1 MGRKKDL
8 TSTEKAKIVSLLA
21 CGNSTNEIAKDL
33 GRDHRTIKKYVQR
46 SEGGRKKREEPKRR
60 KISKR
65 DVARLKREAA
75 RTPLATSANLFK
87 RCGITNMSR
96 SGRCNVLR
104 ELGQVKKAE
113 SKPRLTAQHRE
124 KRLNWAKKYMKSDFS
139 KVLWTD
145 EMRVTLD
152 GPDGWARGWIMDG
165 HNPPTRLRRQQGGG
179 GLMVWAAIY
188 HDQLIG
194 PFKVPDGVKL
204 NSKNY
209 CDFLW
214 DNFFK
219 KWYNRKSK
227 AFKKC
232 MVFMQ
237 DNAPSHASKYTT
249 AFLAE
254 KGIKGDN
261 LMIWPPSS
269 PDLNPI
275 ENLWGILKQR
285 IYMEGQ
291 QYATLTSLWDT
302 LVAQSAQIQP
312 DEILKLTSSMD
323 NRLLRVVAKKGGH
336 VGN

>member
-1 MGRKKDL
+1 
-8 TSTEKAKIVSLLA
+8 
-21 CGNSTNEIAKDL
+21 
-33 GRDHRTIKKYVQR
+33 
-46 SEGGRKKREEPKRR
+46 
-60 KISKR
+60 
-65 DVARLKREAA
+65 
-75 RTPLATSANLFK
+75 
-87 RCGITNMSR
+87 
-96 SGRCNVLR
+96 
-104 ELGQVKKAE
+104 
-113 SKPRLTAQHRE
+113 
-124 KRLNWAKKYMKSDFS
+124 
-139 KVLWTD
+139 
-145 EMRVTLD
+145 
-152 GPDGWARGWIMDG
+152 
-165 HNPPTRLRRQQGGG
+165 
-179 GLMVWAAIY
+179 MVWAAIY

-214 DNFFK
+214 ENFFK

-227 AFKKC
+227 AFKKS

-237 DNAPSHASKYTT
+237 DNAPSHASKYSTT
-249 AFLAE
+249 FLAE

-275 ENLWGILKQR
+275 ENLWAILKQR

-291 QYATLTSLWDT
+291 QYATLTSLWET
-302 LVAQSAQIQP
+302 LVAQAALIQP

-336 VGN
+336 CGN